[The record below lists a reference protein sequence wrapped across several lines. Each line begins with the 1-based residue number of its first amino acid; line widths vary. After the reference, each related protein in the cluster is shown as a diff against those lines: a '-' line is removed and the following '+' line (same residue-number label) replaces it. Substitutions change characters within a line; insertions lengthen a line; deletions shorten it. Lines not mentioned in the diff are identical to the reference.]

1 MRQLVTFLISLLLL
15 AGSLVATLGT
25 ISIRDFELRRYVSP
39 TADAN
44 IPFAAPRPGVNVELR
59 QYSPRELESNLAL
72 MQASH
77 FVWLRQFA
85 YWDDIEPRPGRG

>member
-25 ISIRDFELRRYVSP
+25 ISIRDFELRGYVSP

-44 IPFAAPRPGVNVELR
+44 IPFAAPRPGV
-59 QYSPRELESNLAL
+59 
-72 MQASH
+72 
-77 FVWLRQFA
+77 
-85 YWDDIEPRPGRG
+85 